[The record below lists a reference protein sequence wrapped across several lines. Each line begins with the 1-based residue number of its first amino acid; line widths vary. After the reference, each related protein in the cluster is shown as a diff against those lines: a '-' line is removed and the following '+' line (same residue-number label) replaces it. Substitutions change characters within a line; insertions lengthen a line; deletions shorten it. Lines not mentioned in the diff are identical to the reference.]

1 MDTTILVFLGIA
13 VAIVVLAIILP
24 RLFRKS
30 VELDRRH
37 EDLNR
42 DHRDATDHATWIGIH
57 KSGDGDGSSH

>member
-1 MDTTILVFLGIA
+1 MDATILIFLG
-13 VAIVVLAIILP
+13 VALAILALALFLP
-24 RLFRKS
+24 RLFHKEIER
-30 VELDRRH
+30 DRRH